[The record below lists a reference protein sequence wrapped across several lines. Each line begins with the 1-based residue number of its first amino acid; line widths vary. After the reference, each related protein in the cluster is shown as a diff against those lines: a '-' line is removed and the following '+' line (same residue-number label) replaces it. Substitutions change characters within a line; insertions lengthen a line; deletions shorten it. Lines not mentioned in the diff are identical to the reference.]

1 MNIEKR
7 LLMCRLIEKI
17 EKDESYASRLGIR
30 NVSVFR
36 VKSNF
41 DVEKKK

>member
-17 EKDESYASRLGIR
+17 EKDEGYASRLGIR
-30 NVSVFR
+30 NVSAFR
-36 VKSNF
+36 VKNIE
-41 DVEKKK
+41 DIERKK

>member
-1 MNIEKR
+1 MTIQKR

-30 NVSVFR
+30 NVSAFC
-36 VKSNF
+36 
-41 DVEKKK
+41 VENKLENYKRR